1 MIACNFKVKDVKEFN
16 SLSGLNNFMRYVMC
30 AIDENQHD
38 GAKNYAADWNRIL
51 GAAIDRYHELESEG
65 SDHE

>member
-1 MIACNFKVKDVKEFN
+1 MIACNFKVKEFN

-30 AIDENQHD
+30 AID
-38 GAKNYAADWNRIL
+38 
-51 GAAIDRYHELESEG
+51 RYHELESEG